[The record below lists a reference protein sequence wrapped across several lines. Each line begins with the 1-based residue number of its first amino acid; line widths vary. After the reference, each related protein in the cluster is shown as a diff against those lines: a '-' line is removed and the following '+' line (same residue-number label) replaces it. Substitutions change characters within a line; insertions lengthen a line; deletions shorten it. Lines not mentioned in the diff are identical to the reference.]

1 MYQFNIYYLRF
12 FTTIIS
18 ILCFFNILYS
28 YYFNLYLNIDAYFY
42 TFLISLIPLLSFLI
56 KSSDVK
62 KVSIYYKIQ
71 TVILGYFTLPVI
83 IALPYYL
90 SIYNISFIDAYFES
104 ISGFTST
111 GFTIFENIKHLD
123 ESIIIWRSS
132 SQWIGGLYFLFSILL
147 LIDIFDDNLKK
158 TITNFLSFNSSEIF
172 KQFSKI
178 LIFYILLTLI
188 IFFIYN
194 IFEFRSFISLNL
206 ALSVISSGGFLPT
219 NNLSSILNNELKI
232 NLFSLT
238 LLISFFGLF
247 FLYNIFLIKN
257 KGLKSIQED
266 LYLLFYLLF
275 VYSIF
280 FIFSDKNIDFNYLF
294 LAISSSVS
302 NVGIS
307 LEKTPQKFAFIFL
320 LLIIVGG
327 SFFSTSSGLRF
338 VKIYSLIK
346 FSINELISH
355 SKPKNIFLNK
365 LAFSDK
371 NMNLDDFYKYFLTI
385 IIFIIS
391 LIILSSILSIM
402 GLSIDEAFKLSI
414 LTLMNTVNSTMTGL
428 PNFNFQE
435 INHISKYSLILFMII
450 GRVEL
455 ITILIL
461 CKKFFFKN

>member
-28 YYFNLYLNIDAYFY
+28 YYFNLYLNLDAYFY

-56 KSSDVK
+56 KSSDLK

-247 FLYNIFLIKN
+247 FLYNVFLIKN

>member
-219 NNLSSILNNELKI
+219 NTLSSILNNELKI

-247 FLYNIFLIKN
+247 FLYNVFLIKN

>member
-42 TFLISLIPLLSFLI
+42 TFLISLIPLLSFLL
-56 KSSDVK
+56 KSSDLK

-71 TVILGYFTLPVI
+71 TVILGYFTLPII

-90 SIYNISFIDAYFES
+90 SIYNITFIDAYFES

-178 LIFYILLTLI
+178 LVFYILLTLI
-188 IFFIYN
+188 IFLIYN

-247 FLYNIFLIKN
+247 FFYNVFLIKN

-275 VYSIF
+275 IYSIF

-307 LEKTPQKFAFIFL
+307 LERTPQKFAFIFL

>member
-71 TVILGYFTLPVI
+71 TVILGYFILPVI

-90 SIYNISFIDAYFES
+90 SIYNITFIDAYFES

-178 LIFYILLTLI
+178 LVFYILLTLI
-188 IFFIYN
+188 IFLIYN

-247 FLYNIFLIKN
+247 FLYNVFLIKN

>member
-90 SIYNISFIDAYFES
+90 SIYNITFIDAYFES

-178 LIFYILLTLI
+178 LVFYILLTLI
-188 IFFIYN
+188 IFLIYN

-247 FLYNIFLIKN
+247 FLYNVFLIKN

-280 FIFSDKNIDFNYLF
+280 FIFSDKNINFNYLF

>member
-42 TFLISLIPLLSFLI
+42 TFLISLIPLLIFLI

-90 SIYNISFIDAYFES
+90 SIYNITFIDAYFES

-178 LIFYILLTLI
+178 LILYVLLTLI
-188 IFFIYN
+188 IFLIYN

-247 FLYNIFLIKN
+247 FIYNVFLIKN

>member
-28 YYFNLYLNIDAYFY
+28 YYFNLYLNLDAYFY

-247 FLYNIFLIKN
+247 FLYNVFLIKN

-455 ITILIL
+455 VTILIL

>member
-90 SIYNISFIDAYFES
+90 SIYNITFIDAYFES

-188 IFFIYN
+188 IFLIYN

-247 FLYNIFLIKN
+247 FLYNVFLIKN

>member
-28 YYFNLYLNIDAYFY
+28 YYFNLYLNINAYFY
-42 TFLISLIPLLSFLI
+42 TFLISLIPLLSFLL
-56 KSSDVK
+56 KSSDLK

-90 SIYNISFIDAYFES
+90 SIYNITFIDAYFES

-178 LIFYILLTLI
+178 LVFYILLTLI
-188 IFFIYN
+188 IFLIYN

-247 FLYNIFLIKN
+247 FLYNVFLIKN

>member
-90 SIYNISFIDAYFES
+90 SIYNITFIDAYFES

-247 FLYNIFLIKN
+247 FLYNVFLIKN

>member
-42 TFLISLIPLLSFLI
+42 TFLISLIPLLSFLL
-56 KSSDVK
+56 KSSDLK

-90 SIYNISFIDAYFES
+90 SIYNITFIDAYFES

-247 FLYNIFLIKN
+247 FLYNVFLIKN

-435 INHISKYSLILFMII
+435 INNISKYSLILFMII

>member
-12 FTTIIS
+12 FTTIIT

-28 YYFNLYLNIDAYFY
+28 YYFNLHLNIDAYFY

-247 FLYNIFLIKN
+247 FLYNVFLIKN

>member
-71 TVILGYFTLPVI
+71 TVILGYFILPVI

-247 FLYNIFLIKN
+247 FLYNVFLIKN

>member
-42 TFLISLIPLLSFLI
+42 TFIISLIPLLSFFI
-56 KSSDVK
+56 KLSNVK

-71 TVILGYFTLPVI
+71 TVILGYFTLPMI

-90 SIYNISFIDAYFES
+90 SIYNITFIDAYFES

-188 IFFIYN
+188 IFLIYN

-247 FLYNIFLIKN
+247 FLYNVFLIKN

>member
-90 SIYNISFIDAYFES
+90 SIYNITFIDAYFES

-178 LIFYILLTLI
+178 LIFYILLTLM

-247 FLYNIFLIKN
+247 FLYNVFLIKN

>member
-1 MYQFNIYYLRF
+1 MYQFNIFYLRF

-18 ILCFFNILYS
+18 VLSFFNILYS
-28 YYFNLYLNIDAYFY
+28 YYFNLYLNLDAYFY
-42 TFLISLIPLLSFLI
+42 TLLISLIPLLSFLI
-56 KSSDVK
+56 KFRDLK

-71 TVILGYFTLPVI
+71 TVILGYFLLPVI
-83 IALPYYL
+83 ISLPYYL
-90 SIYNISFIDAYFES
+90 SIYNITFIDAYFES

-178 LIFYILLTLI
+178 LIFYILLTLM
-188 IFFIYN
+188 IFLIFN
-194 IFEFRSFISLNL
+194 FFEFRSFTSLNL

-219 NNLSSILNNELKI
+219 NNLSSILNTELKI
-232 NLFSLT
+232 NLFSIT

-247 FLYNIFLIKN
+247 FLYNVFLIKN

-280 FIFSDKNIDFNYLF
+280 FIFSEKSIDFNYLF

>member
-90 SIYNISFIDAYFES
+90 SIYNITFIDAYFES

-247 FLYNIFLIKN
+247 FLYNVFLIKN

-307 LEKTPQKFAFIFL
+307 LERTPQKFAFIFL

>member
-62 KVSIYYKIQ
+62 KVSIYFKIQ

-247 FLYNIFLIKN
+247 FLYNVFLIKN

>member
-71 TVILGYFTLPVI
+71 TVILGYFILPVI

-178 LIFYILLTLI
+178 LLFYILLTLI
-188 IFFIYN
+188 IFLIYN

-247 FLYNIFLIKN
+247 FLYNVFLIKN

>member
-90 SIYNISFIDAYFES
+90 SIYNITFIDAYFES

-147 LIDIFDDNLKK
+147 LIDIFYDNLKK

-247 FLYNIFLIKN
+247 FLYNVFLIKN

>member
-90 SIYNISFIDAYFES
+90 SIYNITFIDAYFES

-178 LIFYILLTLI
+178 LLFYILLTLI
-188 IFFIYN
+188 IFLIYN
-194 IFEFRSFISLNL
+194 IFDFRSFISLNL

-247 FLYNIFLIKN
+247 FLYNVFLIKN

-280 FIFSDKNIDFNYLF
+280 FIFSDKSIDFNYLF

-385 IIFIIS
+385 IIFVIS

>member
-28 YYFNLYLNIDAYFY
+28 YYFNLYLNLDAYFY

-188 IFFIYN
+188 IFLIYN

-247 FLYNIFLIKN
+247 FLYNVFLIKN

>member
-42 TFLISLIPLLSFLI
+42 TFLISLTPLLSFLI
-56 KSSDVK
+56 KSSDLK

-247 FLYNIFLIKN
+247 FLYNVFLIKN

-385 IIFIIS
+385 IIFVIS

>member
-18 ILCFFNILYS
+18 ILCFFNIIYS

-247 FLYNIFLIKN
+247 FLYNVFLIKN

>member
-178 LIFYILLTLI
+178 LIFYFLLTLI
-188 IFFIYN
+188 IFLIYN

-219 NNLSSILNNELKI
+219 NNLSSILNTELKI
-232 NLFSLT
+232 NIFSLT

-247 FLYNIFLIKN
+247 FLYNIFLIKH

-402 GLSIDEAFKLSI
+402 GLYIDEAFKLSI

>member
-1 MYQFNIYYLRF
+1 MYKFNIYYLRF

-18 ILCFFNILYS
+18 VLCFFNILYS

-42 TFLISLIPLLSFLI
+42 TLLISLIPLLSFLI
-56 KSSDVK
+56 KSSDIK

-71 TVILGYFTLPVI
+71 TVILGYFILPII

-90 SIYNISFIDAYFES
+90 SIYNITFINAYFES

-111 GFTIFENIKHLD
+111 GFTIFGNIKHLD

-178 LIFYILLTLI
+178 LTFYFLLTLI
-188 IFFIYN
+188 VFLIFN
-194 IFEFRSFISLNL
+194 IFEFRSFTSLNL

-219 NNLSSILNNELKI
+219 NNLSSILNTELKI
-232 NLFSLT
+232 NLFSIT

-247 FLYNIFLIKN
+247 FLYNIFLIKS

-266 LYLLFYLLF
+266 LYLMFYLLF

-280 FIFSDKNIDFNYLF
+280 FIFSDKSIDFNYLF

-307 LEKTPQKFAFIFL
+307 LESTPQKFSFIFL
-320 LLIIVGG
+320 ILIIVGG

-338 VKIYSLIK
+338 IKIYSLVK

-391 LIILSSILSIM
+391 LIVLSSILSIM
-402 GLSIDEAFKLSI
+402 GLSIDKAFKLSI
-414 LTLMNTVNSTMTGL
+414 LTLMNTVNSAMTGL

-435 INHISKYSLILFMII
+435 FNHISKYSLILFMII

>member
-18 ILCFFNILYS
+18 ILCFFNIFYS

-42 TFLISLIPLLSFLI
+42 TLLISLIPLLSFLI
-56 KSSDVK
+56 KSSDLK

-178 LIFYILLTLI
+178 LVFYILLTLI
-188 IFFIYN
+188 IFLIYN

-247 FLYNIFLIKN
+247 FLYNVFLIKN

-307 LEKTPQKFAFIFL
+307 LEKTPQKFAFIFF